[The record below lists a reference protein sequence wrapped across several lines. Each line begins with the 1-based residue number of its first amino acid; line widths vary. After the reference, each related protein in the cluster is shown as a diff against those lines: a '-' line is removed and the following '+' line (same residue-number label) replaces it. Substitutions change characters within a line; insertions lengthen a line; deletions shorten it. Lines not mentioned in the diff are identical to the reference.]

1 MDGKDEWTPVVKRK
15 RKATRVK
22 RSSESESSSSEVD
35 VSCSRKVKYEKHE
48 GIPGLKIYHSG
59 PATWTCLLYT
69 SPSPRDAT
77 LSRMPSSA

>member
-35 VSCSRKVKYEKHE
+35 VSCSRKVEYEKRE
-48 GIPGLKIYHSG
+48 GIP
-59 PATWTCLLYT
+59 CLLYT